1 MTPMSTRNPVILGID
16 PGLTGAIAFYY
27 PDRPGGIVLHDI
39 PVADGEVDTDTLAG
53 IIAALAPTVAIIERV
68 GAMPGQGVSST
79 FKFGATYGALRAV
92 ISVLKIPQHLVT
104 PAKWKAH
111 FRLSKDKEEARARAL
126 QLWPGAGYFA
136 RKRDHNRAEAALIAL
151 YGDQVI
157 LNSNT
162 TTRPHRGGGVATG
175 GGVVAS
181 AQPPI
186 TVQPGAGDPPV

>member
-1 MTPMSTRNPVILGID
+1 MSFMSTRNHVILGID

-27 PDRPGGIVLHDI
+27 LDSPGGIVVYDI
-39 PVADGEVDTDTLAG
+39 PVADGEVDTDTLAATIKG
-53 IIAALAPTVAIIERV
+53 LAPTMAVIERV

-79 FKFGATYGALRAV
+79 FKFGTVYGALRAV
-92 ISVLKIPQHLVT
+92 VSVLQIPQHLVT

-136 RKRDHNRAEAALIAL
+136 RKKDHGRAEAALIAL
-151 YGDQVI
+151 YGAEVI
-157 LNSNT
+157 CNPHT
-162 TTRPHRGGGVATG
+162 TTSPRRGGGVATG

-181 AQPPI
+181 AQPPN
-186 TVQPGAGDPPV
+186 TVQPGAGDPSV

>member
-1 MTPMSTRNPVILGID
+1 MSARNSVILGVD

-27 PDRPGGIVLHDI
+27 PEHPGGIVVYDI
-39 PVADGEVDTDTLAG
+39 PVADGEVDTDTLTG
-53 IIAALAPTVAIIERV
+53 IIRGLAPTVAVIERV
-68 GAMPGQGVSST
+68 SSMPGQGVSST

-92 ISVLKIPQHLVT
+92 VSVLQIPQHLVT

-136 RKRDHNRAEAALIAL
+136 RKKDHGRAEAALIAL
-151 YGDQVI
+151 YGAEVI
-157 LNSNT
+157 CNPHTS
-162 TTRPHRGGGVATG
+162 TRPRRGGGVATG

-181 AQPPI
+181 TQPPASI
-186 TVQPGAGDPPV
+186 LPGAGDPPA